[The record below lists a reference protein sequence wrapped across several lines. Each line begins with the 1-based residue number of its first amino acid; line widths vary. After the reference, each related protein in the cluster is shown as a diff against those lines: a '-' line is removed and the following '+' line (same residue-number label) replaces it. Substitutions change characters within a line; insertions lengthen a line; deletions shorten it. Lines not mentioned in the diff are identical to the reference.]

1 LRILS
6 QLVITLGAN
15 NWVVTW
21 IGHGQITESNIIEK
35 FGQNQYHTSIIMSK
49 YRSWY
54 NNSIIDA
61 STKVMENKFI

>member
-1 LRILS
+1 
-6 QLVITLGAN
+6 LVITLGAN

-35 FGQNQYHTSIIMSK
+35 IWAKSVPYIIICLSIVLSN
-49 YRSWY
+49 

-61 STKVMENKFI
+61 STKFKNKFI